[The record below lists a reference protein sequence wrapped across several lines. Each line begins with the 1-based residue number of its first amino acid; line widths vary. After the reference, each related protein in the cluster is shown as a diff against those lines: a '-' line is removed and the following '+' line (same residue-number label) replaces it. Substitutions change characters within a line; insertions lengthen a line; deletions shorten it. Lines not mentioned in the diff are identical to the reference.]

1 MYLVKSSDDP
11 SSRDAPEWR
20 LKHKWAKDFHLSPF
34 NSRKGT
40 YSFAALNPY
49 HKGLHRFPGID
60 NNVIL
65 ASSKGHAKLVARLFS
80 DDAPIS
86 PQGLRASDCIAFIIQ
101 WYWLGLFTFPRIL
114 KETFLLFF
122 RCHLHVWLRPEA
134 RPTSFGRRAT
144 IAERLVSC
152 PHFFK

>member
-1 MYLVKSSDDP
+1 
-11 SSRDAPEWR
+11 
-20 LKHKWAKDFHLSPF
+20 LKHEWANDFHVSPF

-49 HKGLHRFPGID
+49 HKCLYRFPGID

-65 ASSKGHAKLVARLFS
+65 ASSNGHTKLVARLFS

-86 PQGLRASDCIAFIIQ
+86 PQDLGTIDCIAFIIQ
-101 WYWLGLFTFPRIL
+101 WCWQGLFTFPRIL

-122 RCHLHVWLRPEA
+122 RCHLHVWLRHEV
-134 RPTSFGRRAT
+134 RPTEFRAQSNNSREVSILFT
-144 IAERLVSC
+144 IFSNTYLIL
-152 PHFFK
+152 